1 MLTRAGAALVL
12 VGLLAFPRGAAA
24 EASDPADEPVDAPP
38 PGPLPNVRWFTLET
52 PHFDLHYYPN
62 ERAFAERAAHIAE
75 RAYRLI
81 TRYLNWQPSGRVS
94 ITLNDQVDSANGFAS
109 SVPYNYIYAYGV
121 PPGSLDELSD
131 FDDYVKLLITHEF
144 THVVHL
150 DTILSWCPRTV
161 NAIFGK
167 IYAPNLSQPTWFIE
181 GLAVLMESRQTTA
194 GRLRSSFFDMYL
206 RVPFL
211 ENRIFGSDAVS
222 AIPLAFPQGT
232 TGATRR

>member
-81 TRYLNWQPSGRVS
+81 TRYLNWQP
-94 ITLNDQVDSANGFAS
+94 
-109 SVPYNYIYAYGV
+109 
-121 PPGSLDELSD
+121 
-131 FDDYVKLLITHEF
+131 
-144 THVVHL
+144 
-150 DTILSWCPRTV
+150 
-161 NAIFGK
+161 
-167 IYAPNLSQPTWFIE
+167 
-181 GLAVLMESRQTTA
+181 
-194 GRLRSSFFDMYL
+194 
-206 RVPFL
+206 
-211 ENRIFGSDAVS
+211 
-222 AIPLAFPQGT
+222 
-232 TGATRR
+232 